1 MNAFTIPAQSAI
13 VEANRKL
20 FPQRVKQVHR
30 NMRPITLPGSNKNL
44 APAFMEK
51 RK

>member
-44 APAFMEK
+44 APTFMEK

>member
-1 MNAFTIPAQSAI
+1 MNAFTIPAQSSI

>member
-1 MNAFTIPAQSAI
+1 MNAFTIPAKSSI
-13 VEANRKL
+13 VEANRLL
-20 FPQRVKQVHR
+20 FPKRVKQVHR

>member
-1 MNAFTIPAQSAI
+1 MNAFTIPAQSSI
-13 VEANRKL
+13 VAENRKL

-44 APAFMEK
+44 APENM
-51 RK
+51 RKPK